1 MKTIMLVFVTLQIAH
16 LELIV
21 EHFFLEDH
29 ACLQTVCKM
38 FMLIKSLYISR
49 KCKRVLFF

>member
-21 EHFFLEDH
+21 ERFFRRS
-29 ACLQTVCKM
+29 CMSTN
-38 FMLIKSLYISR
+38 SL
-49 KCKRVLFF
+49 